1 MNTDLNNQE
10 YPKLTPPDVVYEHK
24 AALKKPVVIPLYAK
38 LIAAAATV
46 ALLFGIFWH
55 RNTLPE
61 QELLAELKPVEA
73 KTIVSNET
81 FDLAESRA
89 NFIVPK
95 KTIKSSSIQPE
106 KKDKRNELPL
116 LAELQPITA
125 STLIAS
131 EPQFNELLAYN
142 PNVVISD
149 NVISYDENAT
159 PSLNNENYA
168 TDLSLIGRGIYQMTN
183 GECESFADILVKGF
197 RSVKGEM
204 SSLAMTIQSS
214 RDQLRQKEY

>member
-1 MNTDLNNQE
+1 MNTDLNNEE

-61 QELLAELKPVEA
+61 QELLAELKPVGPEQVQA
-73 KTIVSNET
+73 VET
-81 FDLAESRA
+81 MVLSESQA
-89 NFIVPK
+89 HFIVPK
-95 KTIKSSSIQPE
+95 KAMKSSSVRPE
-106 KKDKRNELPL
+106 NTYKRNELPL

-125 STLIAS
+125 PILMPLESRPDLWMADEIYYAS
-131 EPQFNELLAYN
+131 NDTPIGSQEEY
-142 PNVVISD
+142 
-149 NVISYDENAT
+149 YD
-159 PSLNNENYA
+159 
-168 TDLSLIGRGIYQMTN
+168 DRSLISRGIAKMTD
-183 GECESFADILVKGF
+183 GECESFVDILLGGL

-204 SSLAMTIQSS
+204 ALLATTIQSS
-214 RDQLRQKEY
+214 RSQLRQRER

>member
-1 MNTDLNNQE
+1 MNTDLNNEE

-73 KTIVSNET
+73 KLIVSHET
-81 FDLAESRA
+81 ISLAESQA
-89 NFIVPK
+89 HFIIPK
-95 KTIKSSSIQPE
+95 KAVKSSSAQPE
-106 KKDKRNELPL
+106 KCDKRNEMPL
-116 LAELQPITA
+116 LAELQPITLPILIPTESQPDQQLA
-125 STLIAS
+125 HSTHPTYSTHPILS
-131 EPQFNELLAYN
+131 P
-142 PNVVISD
+142 
-149 NVISYDENAT
+149 T
-159 PSLNNENYA
+159 PF
-168 TDLSLIGRGIYQMTN
+168 DDRSLISRGIAKITD
-183 GECESFADILVKGF
+183 GECDSFAGILSEGL

-214 RDQLRQKEY
+214 RDQLRQRVR